1 MSKTVIGG
9 VRKHFLAF
17 IITILLSLML
27 IGCSGL
33 DASTSA
39 TTTSDRTS
47 ANSLVASSTV
57 NSSNTSTVAAIVPS
71 TTAVPAKTA
80 ALDTNTNLQPSIKD
94 VVKTVSPGVVLV
106 SVLSQTQDNFG
117 RVQQGQGIGTGSI
130 ITPDGYIITNNHV
143 IENGTNIRVA
153 LNDGRKFDARLIGHD
168 PANDI
173 AVIKIEGQNLP
184 TVKMG
189 DSTKLEVGDWV
200 VAIGNALGLKGG
212 SSVTAGI
219 VSALGRS
226 IDEEN
231 GVSLTDLIQTDAAI
245 NPGNSG
251 GPLVNLNGEIVGIN
265 TAVASS
271 PLDGGAAQSIG
282 FAISINQVKPLIESF
297 IQGKPIV
304 RPYMGI
310 NLTNVNSAVAL
321 RYNLPVDKGV
331 LITSVVANSPASRAK
346 WQAGDVIIKMDNTAI
361 EDSADISKF
370 LLTRKPGDTIS
381 VTLTNRS
388 KNERNTQLVL
398 GEKPP
403 SP

>member
-1 MSKTVIGG
+1 MSKPIVGSK
-9 VRKHFLAF
+9 RRPFLAL
-17 IITILLSLML
+17 IVTILLSLIL
-27 IGCSGL
+27 IGCSPLAG
-33 DASTSA
+33 TSA
-39 TTTSDRTS
+39 TTTSTTS
-47 ANSLVASSTV
+47 STNSNLATPTV
-57 NSSNTSTVAAIVPS
+57 NSSNTTTVAATDPT
-71 TTAVPAKTA
+71 TTAVAAKTA
-80 ALDTNTNLQPSIKD
+80 ALDTTTNPQPSIKS

-106 SVLSQTQDNFG
+106 SVLSQTQDTFG

-130 ITPDGYIITNNHV
+130 VTADGYIITNNHV
-143 IENGTNIRVA
+143 IENGTNIRVG
-153 LNDGRKFDARLIGHD
+153 LNDGRKFDAKLIGHD
-168 PANDI
+168 PNNDI

-189 DSTKLEVGDWV
+189 DSTQLEVGDWV

-231 GVSLTDLIQTDAAI
+231 GVALTDLIQTDAAI

-282 FAISINQVKPLIESF
+282 FAISINQVKPLIEGF
-297 IQGKPIV
+297 IQGKPV
-304 RPYMGI
+304 TRPYLGI

-321 RYNLPVDKGV
+321 RYNLPLDTGILV
-331 LITSVVANSPASRAK
+331 TSVAANSPAAK
-346 WQAGDVIIKMDNTAI
+346 AGWKAGDVIIKIDG
-361 EDSADISKF
+361 SDIKDTSDLSKV
-370 LLTRKPGDTIS
+370 LLNKKPGDTIT
-381 VTLTNRS
+381 VTLTS
-388 KNERNTQLVL
+388 KNKNEHDTKLVL
-398 GEKPP
+398 GERPP
-403 SP
+403 GS